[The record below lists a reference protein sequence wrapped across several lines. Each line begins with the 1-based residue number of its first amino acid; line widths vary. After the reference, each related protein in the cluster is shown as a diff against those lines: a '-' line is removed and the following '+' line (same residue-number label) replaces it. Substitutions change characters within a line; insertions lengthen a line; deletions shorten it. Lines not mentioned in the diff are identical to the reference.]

1 MEQTAEKR
9 RIAENGVTGC
19 CVTGRR
25 GFISRAMRA
34 SVSPAAACFQ
44 VAAGAGKALPARQE
58 VEETHMA
65 VERAE

>member
-1 MEQTAEKR
+1 MEELEGKR
-9 RIAENGVTGC
+9 RIADGMGC

-44 VAAGAGKALPARQE
+44 VAAGAGKALPVRPEAAM
-58 VEETHMA
+58 HLA
-65 VERAE
+65 PERAE